1 MTASLPGSSQTSPRA
16 FVVAAL
22 LASGL
27 TLGGCAGMS
36 DEMTGAFADP
46 AKYDLYDCK
55 QLEVERK
62 KLAVRAAELQGLME
76 KAQTGVAGPVMAEIA
91 YRNEYI
97 TVRGQTK
104 NADEA
109 WQRNR
114 CHEAPQPAGKPEMS
128 AAPQASDRSGRAL
141 TRSGNAVY

>member
-1 MTASLPGSSQTSPRA
+1 
-16 FVVAAL
+16 
-22 LASGL
+22 
-27 TLGGCAGMS
+27 MS
-36 DEMTGAFADP
+36 DEMTAAFADP

-62 KLAVRAAELQGLME
+62 KLAARAAELQGLME
-76 KAQTGVAGPVMAEIA
+76 KAQTGVAGPVMAEIG

-114 CHEAPQPAGKPEMS
+114 CLETPQPAGKPEVS
-128 AAPQASDRSGRAL
+128 AAPRASDRSGRAL